1 MIKKDIKKILVPLD
15 GSKNSLEGLDEAI
28 FLAKHCNSTITTLC
42 VIPSYPPLP
51 LMGNQ
56 IPYEKHILEHVKKF
70 MLEAKRKCASSGIKF
85 NEKIIKGIAT
95 VDISEFASDNRFDLI
110 VMGSRGMSPIKE
122 LFLGSVSNA
131 VIHKSKVPVLVVK

>member
-1 MIKKDIKKILVPLD
+1 MVEKYIKKILVPLD
-15 GSKNSLEGLDEAI
+15 GSKNSISGLEEAI
-28 FLAKHCNSTITTLC
+28 LIAKPVNASITGLC

-70 MLEAKRKCASSGIKF
+70 MSEAKKTCTNHGIKF

-95 VDISEFASDNRFDLI
+95 ADISKFASDNKFDLI
-110 VMGSRGMSPIKE
+110 VMGSRGTSPIKE

-131 VIHKSKVPVLVVK
+131 VVHKSKVPVLVVK